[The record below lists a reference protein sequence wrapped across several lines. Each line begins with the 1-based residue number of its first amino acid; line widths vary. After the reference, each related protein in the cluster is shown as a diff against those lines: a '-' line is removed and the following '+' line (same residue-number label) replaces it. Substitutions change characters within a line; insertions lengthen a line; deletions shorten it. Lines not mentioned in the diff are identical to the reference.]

1 MVDSS
6 LCKSISVIA
15 WITLCTTTLSFWKVI
30 NYGLSIK
37 ITISLELYNREFI
50 PESSAWMEF
59 DGDLIQ
65 VREVELDNL

>member
-1 MVDSS
+1 M
-6 LCKSISVIA
+6 A
-15 WITLCTTTLSFWKVI
+15 LSFWKVI
-30 NYGLSIK
+30 SYGLFIK